1 MELKPDGSLLVDNAL
16 TMSRLSSAELC
27 PEVASLVRL
36 TLGGD
41 SGAFEQIIM
50 RYETRVMGL
59 ATRLVRDFRPIVR
72 VLVRAVDHGR
82 QHCAVC
88 RRVTA

>member
-59 ATRLVRDFRPIVR
+59 ATRLVRDFRLYRTRFPGHTF
-72 VLVRAVDHGR
+72 VL
-82 QHCAVC
+82 C
-88 RRVTA
+88 RLA